1 MKSGKPVGPDDILVE
16 VWKCLGEAAVEF
28 LTSLFNRVLENLE
41 KAYDRVPREEL
52 WYCMRKS
59 GVAEKYVRVVQDMY
73 ERSRTVVRC
82 AVGQTEEFNVEVGL
96 HQGLALSPFLFAI
109 VMDQL
114 SEEVCV
120 FRLHTHQWCFLL
132 CNVVLFHALLFGGD
146 IVEEFLLQSSPAAYT
161 ERAVLELRER
171 ARKLDLSDTMPNSSQ
186 IYPISSKPCL
196 QHQDLLFLTIV
207 FSDPDNASQRDA
219 VRNSWANQTLVQ
231 DVAVR
236 TLFFLKPSTMET
248 EHQEVWE
255 ESARHGDM
263 VQCEGPLSQNDWG
276 QVKLALRWV
285 LLFCPQARFV
295 VLADGSV
302 FLNVPALGMYLL
314 TLRTH
319 PEDLYLG
326 RVIHHA
332 SPERNYN
339 KPHYVSFHL
348 YPDRTFP
355 DYCSGPAF
363 LMSQDVVRK
372 VYVASKDVDLAL
384 PSDVLIGLCA
394 RAAGVVATHSARFSG
409 ERHVRYNPCCYNFLF
424 SSASVDAELMG
435 MAWRDLGKGKGRYCN
450 MLETYYSLVVCKAMT
465 YLNSVNFLSGNN
477 TK

>member
-1 MKSGKPVGPDDILVE
+1 MNYKERLNE
-16 VWKCLGEAAVEF
+16 YRNNC
-28 LTSLFNRVLENLE
+28 SL
-41 KAYDRVPREEL
+41 
-52 WYCMRKS
+52 S
-59 GVAEKYVRVVQDMY
+59 SQ
-73 ERSRTVVRC
+73 
-82 AVGQTEEFNVEVGL
+82 
-96 HQGLALSPFLFAI
+96 
-109 VMDQL
+109 
-114 SEEVCV
+114 VCV

-161 ERAVLELRER
+161 DRAVLELRER
-171 ARKLDLSDTMPNSSQ
+171 ARKLDLSNTLPNSSQ
-186 IYPISSKPCL
+186 IYPISSKPCFN
-196 QHQDLLFLTIV
+196 HQDLLFLTIV
-207 FSDPDNASQRDA
+207 FSDPDNASQREA
-219 VRNSWANQTLVQ
+219 IRSSWANQTLVQ

-236 TLFFLKPSTMET
+236 TLFFLNPSSVET
-248 EHQEVWE
+248 EHQVVRE
-255 ESARHGDM
+255 ESVRYGDM
-263 VQCEGPLSQNDWG
+263 VQCEGPLSRDHWG

-295 VLADGSV
+295 VLTEDSV
-302 FLNVPALGMYLL
+302 FLNVPALGTYLL

-319 PEDLYLG
+319 PDDLYLG
-326 RVIHHA
+326 RVIHNA

-348 YPDRTFP
+348 YPDRSFP

-372 VYVASKDVDLAL
+372 VYVASKDVALAL

-424 SSASVDAELMG
+424 TSASVDGELMG
-435 MAWRDLGKGKGRYCN
+435 MAWRDLGKGRGRHCS
-450 MLETYYSLVVCKAMT
+450 MLQTYYSLVVCKAMT
-465 YLNSVNFLSGNN
+465 YLNGVNFLSGND
-477 TK
+477 TKG